1 MMYRYFSNGNY
12 GREGCLRFFN
22 NGWGILIAFGVIIT
36 ISLLFYFVVHNSKRK
51 TSYDAASE
59 NLKMKYVQG
68 DITEEEYLKRKDVIN
83 RK

>member
-1 MMYRYFSNGNY
+1 MMYGYFNNGYY
-12 GREGCLRFFN
+12 GSASCFRFFN
-22 NGWGILIAFGVIIT
+22 NGWGILITLGVIVT
-36 ISLLFYFVVHNSKRK
+36 ISLLFYLFVHNNKRM

-68 DITEEEYLKRKDVIN
+68 DITEEEFLRRKDIIN